1 MGVLITF
8 VGVVVLLVALAGLAL
23 GLFMA
28 ADRRTRGPGLLF
40 ALWWT
45 PALATAAGMFMRDPV
60 TFLMGLLCFAVAG
73 VALYSERSSARK
85 PSGTRRSIPDSE
97 RTTSQ
102 AIRTR
107 DRASDK
113 TAS

>member
-1 MGVLITF
+1 MSLLITF
-8 VGVVVLLVALAGLAL
+8 LGILILLVSLAGLAL

-28 ADRRTRGPGLLF
+28 ADQRTREPGLLF

-45 PALATAAGMFMRDPV
+45 PALAAAAGIFMRDPV
-60 TFLMGLLCFAVAG
+60 TFFMGLICFAVAG
-73 VALYSERSSARK
+73 ATLYFERRSARK
-85 PSGTRRSIPDSE
+85 DSGARRGSAGSE

-102 AIRTR
+102 MIRTR
-107 DRASDK
+107 DKASDK

>member
-8 VGVVVLLVALAGLAL
+8 AGILVGLVSLAGIAL

-28 ADRRTRGPGLLF
+28 VDRRTREPGLLF

-45 PALATAAGMFMRDPV
+45 PALAATAGIFMRDPV
-60 TFLMGLLCFAVAG
+60 TFLIGLVCFVVAG
-73 VALYSERSSARK
+73 VALYFDRQSARK
-85 PSGTRRSIPDSE
+85 ASRERRCAAVSE

-102 AIRTR
+102 MIRTR
-107 DRASDK
+107 EKASDQ

>member
-1 MGVLITF
+1 MGVVITF
-8 VGVVVLLVALAGLAL
+8 IGILVALVSLAGLAL

-28 ADRRTRGPGLLF
+28 ADRRTRQPGILF

-45 PALATAAGMFMRDPV
+45 PALATAAGIFMRDPV
-60 TFLMGLLCFAVAG
+60 TFFMGLVCFVVGG
-73 VALYSERSSARK
+73 VALFFERQT
-85 PSGTRRSIPDSE
+85 TRRPSVARRGSPDSE

-107 DRASDK
+107 NRASDK

>member
-8 VGVVVLLVALAGLAL
+8 VGVFVLLVALAGLAL

-28 ADRRTRGPGLLF
+28 ADRRTREPGLF
-40 ALWWT
+40 FVLWWT
-45 PALATAAGMFMRDPV
+45 PALATAAGIFMRDPV
-60 TFLMGLLCFAVAG
+60 TVLIGSLCFAVAG
-73 VALYSERSSARK
+73 VALYFERPPARK
-85 PSGTRRSIPDSE
+85 PSGARRSSSDSE

-107 DRASDK
+107 DTARNK